1 MIKLWI
7 YNFTSDLVTKE
18 IIHNLIHYIIYNI
31 FAPLNNNFTQ
41 HNIAPLWEA

>member
-18 IIHNLIHYIIYNI
+18 IIHNLIHYIISYSGYGGKTVED
-31 FAPLNNNFTQ
+31 PS
-41 HNIAPLWEA
+41 

>member
-18 IIHNLIHYIIYNI
+18 IIHNLIHYIYISYGGYGGETVED
-31 FAPLNNNFTQ
+31 PS
-41 HNIAPLWEA
+41 